1 MLMESLQDVVNK
13 FGEANKSQ
21 EFLTMYLTIEL
32 MHIVEQLHRCQII
45 HGDLKPDN
53 LLVKGL

>member
-1 MLMESLQDVVNK
+1 MESLQDVVNK